1 MAAPAPAAKHG
12 PKVVALGGGHGLAA
26 TLAALRQVT
35 DQLTAIVTV
44 ADDGGSS
51 GRLRDEYPELLP
63 PGDLRMALAALAG
76 DDDDGRL
83 WSEVLQHRFPG
94 TGPLGGHAVGNLL
107 MAGLL
112 DVLGDPVL
120 ALDEAGRLIGSCG
133 RVLPMATTPLEIVAD
148 VTDLSAPGGVRTVRG
163 QGKVAVSTGVL
174 RVAIEPP
181 DPPACPEALAAVL
194 AADLVVLGPGS
205 WFTSVLPHL
214 LVPELAAALRAT
226 PARRVLVL
234 NIAAEAGET
243 ADFSPQEHLEV
254 LLGYA
259 PGLRVDVV
267 LANEGTAGDRDGLLH
282 GARTLGA
289 ELVLA
294 PVAVDDGSP
303 RHDPGRLAG
312 AFREVLSVRHDRPEQ
327 DDDGPTS
334 RGHTSDR
341 GDHQNDISS
350 TGGHRAWR

>member
-1 MAAPAPAAKHG
+1 VRG
-12 PKVVALGGGHGLAA
+12 PRVVALGGGHGLAA

-35 DQLTAIVTV
+35 DELTAIVTV

-51 GRLRDEYPELLP
+51 GKLRDEYPELLP

-107 MAGLL
+107 LTGLL
-112 DVLGDPVL
+112 DVLGDPVR

-133 RVLPMATTPLEIVAD
+133 RVLPMSTTPLEIVAD
-148 VTDLSAPGGVRTVRG
+148 VRDASAPDGLRTVRG
-163 QGKVAVSTGVL
+163 QGKVAVSTGVV
-174 RVAIEPP
+174 RVCLEPA
-181 DPPACPEALAAVL
+181 DPPACAEAVAAVL

-214 LVPELAAALRAT
+214 MVPELAAALHT
-226 PARRVLVL
+226 TSARLVLVL

-243 ADFSPQEHLEV
+243 ADFSPQAHLEV
-254 LLGYA
+254 LLSYA
-259 PGLRVDVV
+259 PELRVDVV
-267 LANEGTAGDRDGLLH
+267 LANRGTVHDQEGLLH

-294 PVAVDDGSP
+294 PVAVDDGTP
-303 RHDPGRLAG
+303 RHDPGRLAS
-312 AFREVLSVRHDRPEQ
+312 AFREVLSVRHDQPGGSADHETQ
-327 DDDGPTS
+327 DQAT
-334 RGHTSDR
+334 HTS
-341 GDHQNDISS
+341 SS

>member
-1 MAAPAPAAKHG
+1 
-12 PKVVALGGGHGLAA
+12 
-26 TLAALRQVT
+26 
-35 DQLTAIVTV
+35 
-44 ADDGGSS
+44 
-51 GRLRDEYPELLP
+51 
-63 PGDLRMALAALAG
+63 
-76 DDDDGRL
+76 
-83 WSEVLQHRFPG
+83 
-94 TGPLGGHAVGNLL
+94 
-107 MAGLL
+107 
-112 DVLGDPVL
+112 
-120 ALDEAGRLIGSCG
+120 
-133 RVLPMATTPLEIVAD
+133 VLPMATTPLEIVAD

-312 AFREVLSVRHDRPEQ
+312 AFREVLAVRHDRPEH
-327 DDDGPTS
+327 DDSHTS
-334 RGHTSDR
+334 EDHTRDGHTSDR
-341 GDHQNDISS
+341 GDTQDISS